1 MGTAWQEITAKWF
14 GFRQIAARES
24 ISARQKQSPPA
35 ASGDRSYGQALGS
48 GHQSPDC
55 GPSGS
60 LSVQPSS
67 PYRYFSSPYTSTSP
81 LAPKYTRP
89 LTTIG
94 ITNRVAIAARSRLL
108 FCSDV

>member
-1 MGTAWQEITAKWF
+1 MGTVCQGITGKWF
-14 GFRQIAARES
+14 GFRQIAAPGP
-24 ISARQKQSPPA
+24 ISATQKQSPF
-35 ASGDRSYGQALGS
+35 ASGDRSYSQALGS
-48 GHQSPDC
+48 GHRSQDC

-60 LSVQPSS
+60 LSVQLSS

-89 LTTIG
+89 LTTTG